1 MQKMILVIIAVLLIT
16 AANISVYT
24 QNTDKKETEKKET
37 TTADAWRQALPAN
50 EQTYDTP
57 APVVMEESRDN
68 VEARETAAQIET
80 RILDLER
87 RLMEAFKQRDSVA
100 LKQLLADDFMPAGA
114 NITESQSDKTRFIE
128 WTLKNP
134 ELKSYAVEKTKVR
147 VYPSSLAVV
156 TTYYKQQTVV
166 AGVPSEVDF
175 IATDVWVKRKKQWQA
190 VSHHV
195 SQLPKTV
202 TTVSRPAKAKQTP

>member
-68 VEARETAAQIET
+68 VEAKETPAQIEK
-80 RILDLER
+80 RILDLEG
-87 RLMEAFKQRDSVA
+87 RLMQALLKRDSVT
-100 LKQLLADDFMPAGA
+100 LKYLLADGFMPAGV

-128 WTLKNP
+128 WAVKNL
-134 ELKSYAVEKTKVR
+134 ELKSYTVEKTTVR
-147 VYPSSLAVV
+147 VYPTTAVV
-156 TTYYKQQTVV
+156 TVRYKRQANI
-166 AGVPSEVDF
+166 AGSPSNGDF
-175 IATDVWVKRKKQWQA
+175 VATDVWVKRGKLWQA

-195 SQLPKTV
+195 SQLSKP
-202 TTVSRPAKAKQTP
+202 

>member
-1 MQKMILVIIAVLLIT
+1 MRKMILVTASFLLIT
-16 AANISVYT
+16 IASISAEA
-24 QNTDKKETEKKET
+24 QNTEKKETEKT
-37 TTADAWRQALPAN
+37 STVDAWRQALPES
-50 EQTYDTP
+50 EQPDTP
-57 APVVMEESRDN
+57 IVVMEESRNN
-68 VEARETAAQIET
+68 VEVKETAEQIET

-87 RLMEAFKQRDSVA
+87 RLLEAFKQRDSVT

-128 WTLKNP
+128 WALKNS

-147 VYPSSLAVV
+147 VFPSSLAVV

-166 AGVPSEVDF
+166 AGVPTNVDF

-202 TTVSRPAKAKQTP
+202 TTVSRPTQAKQTP

>member
-1 MQKMILVIIAVLLIT
+1 MQKMILVITAVFFIT
-16 AANISVYT
+16 SASIGAYA
-24 QNTDKKETEKKET
+24 QNTEKKDTGKKET
-37 TTADAWRQALPAN
+37 TTADAWRQALPAS
-50 EQTYDTP
+50 EQTSA
-57 APVVMEESRDN
+57 APPVVVMEESTDN
-68 VEARETAAQIET
+68 VEAKETAEQIKT

-87 RLMEAFKQRDSVA
+87 RLIEASKGRDSVA

-128 WTLKNP
+128 WTLKNS
-134 ELKSYAVEKTKVR
+134 ELKSYAAEKTKVR
-147 VYPSSLAVV
+147 VYPAATAIV

-166 AGVPSEVDF
+166 DGVPTDADF
-175 IATDVWVKRKKQWQA
+175 VATDVWVKRKKQWQA

-202 TTVSRPAKAKQTP
+202 MPFSRPTQAKQIP

>member
-1 MQKMILVIIAVLLIT
+1 MQKMISVVATLLLIT
-16 AANISVYT
+16 SAAISVQA
-24 QNTDKKETEKKET
+24 QNTEKKETEKKET

-57 APVVMEESRDN
+57 VPVVMEESRDN

-128 WTLKNP
+128 WVLKNS
-134 ELKSYAVEKTKVR
+134 ELKSYAVDKTKVR
-147 VYPSSLAVV
+147 VYPASLAVV
-156 TTYYKQQTVV
+156 TTYYKQKTVID
-166 AGVPSEVDF
+166 GVPTDVDF
-175 IATDVWVKRKKQWQA
+175 IATDVWVKRNKQWQI